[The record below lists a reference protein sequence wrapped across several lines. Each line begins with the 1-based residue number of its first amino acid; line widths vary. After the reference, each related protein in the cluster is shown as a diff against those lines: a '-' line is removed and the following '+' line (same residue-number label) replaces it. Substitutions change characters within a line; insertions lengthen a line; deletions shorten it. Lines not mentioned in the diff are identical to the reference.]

1 MENEMED
8 KKINLAGKMNDITFE
23 LDYEGQNLNNNEN
36 FINWK
41 KMVLN
46 KLDNNAKLFK
56 CKNHKILFFVTNNE
70 YKKEYLIKCP
80 KGHHICY
87 FCGYSGYKITSYYC
101 CIRRSLAKAFLNSND
116 PDNSYL
122 NNLSFFFPGLNI
134 FGFFLGFSNIL
145 FERVATKKSI
155 KNENLNLVS
164 DNKLDI
170 INTSY
175 IGITVLYSIC
185 FLLLNIYFLSFLF
198 LISILFKFY
207 PMKYLFDFLGFVK

>member
-8 KKINLAGKMNDITFE
+8 KKINLAGKMNDTTFE
-23 LDYEGQNLNNNEN
+23 FDYEGQNLNNNEN

-41 KMVLN
+41 KVVLN
-46 KLDNNAKLFK
+46 KLGKNAKLFK

-87 FCGYSGYKITSYYC
+87 FCGYSGYKITLIFC
-101 CIRRSLAKAFLNSND
+101 CIRRSLAKAFLNNKD
-116 PDNSYL
+116 PGNSYL
-122 NNLSFFFPGLNI
+122 NNLSIFIPGINI
-134 FGFFLGFSNIL
+134 FGLFLGFSNIL
-145 FERVATKKSI
+145 FGRVAIKKSI

-170 INTSY
+170 VNTSY

-185 FLLLNIYFLSFLF
+185 FLLLDIYFLSFLL

-207 PMKYLFDFLGFVK
+207 PMKYSFDFLGFVK

>member
-8 KKINLAGKMNDITFE
+8 KKITLTGKMNDIIFE

-41 KMVLN
+41 KEVLN

-56 CKNHKILFFVTNNE
+56 CKKHKILFFVTNNE
-70 YKKEYLIKCP
+70 YKKDYLIICP
-80 KGHHICY
+80 KGHYICY
-87 FCGYSGYKITSYYC
+87 FCDYSGDNIALYYC

-145 FERVATKKSI
+145 FWRVATKESI
-155 KNENLNLVS
+155 KNKDLNLVS

-170 INTSY
+170 INASY

-185 FLLLNIYFLSFLF
+185 FLLLNIYFLSFLL
-198 LISILFKFY
+198 LISIPFKFY
-207 PMKYLFDFLGFVK
+207 PMKYFFDFFELG